1 MSESLPRHARRRSA
15 VAAGLIVLAVAAL
28 SLVACSSDD
37 SKSAGDSVART
48 VPTEGQGRAE
58 SAEGITIS
66 VQPDDRGQSLLDGI
80 AQATTS
86 VDVVVYEI
94 DAPQINA
101 ALVAAIERGVNIRM
115 VLNGQWFGGA
125 STRYAYDLQTVLQAA
140 AAKPG
145 AGTVQL
151 NWSSNNFQITHQKT
165 VLIDALA
172 KDGTP
177 LGAGDLP
184 PTAQAHVLTG
194 NLNAYN
200 YQSYQP
206 SKCGAPCNFWSARDF
221 YMLVTDTTLVAEI
234 ARVFASD
241 FGCAPPTDTNGLLET
256 PLPLTWSNGSTG
268 VAAGDPAGQYP
279 AQGIYPYP
287 FVNTPAQPLPDG
299 PDPGPGTD
307 QGNVRARMLKI
318 INAAT
323 TSLDVYNEEMA
334 DQQTVDALVAAAT
347 RLGAGKVRVVMTG
360 DLTEN
365 TYAAAYDQL
374 VAAGA
379 VVKLFPNDPSILY
392 VHAKAIVADGTDA
405 YVGSTNISSPSMN
418 FNRELG
424 LVFADQPDVLAP
436 VITTFEADFSN
447 PVAKVWPTPS
457 PSTTTTAPSATSVAP
472 TVAQDGPGADLTVVP
487 AEAASDA
494 ALACGPIVLPTPW
507 PPTTTTTTTKVTP

>member
-1 MSESLPRHARRRSA
+1 MLAVIVA
-15 VAAGLIVLAVAAL
+15 LVVAAMSVVG
-28 SLVACSSDD
+28 CSSDD
-37 SKSAGDSVART
+37 SQSAGRQSNGQGVART
-48 VPTEGQGRAE
+48 VPTDDQGRTE
-58 SAEGITIS
+58 SAEGISIT
-66 VQPDDRGQSLLDGI
+66 VQPDNRGQSLLDGI

-101 ALVAAIERGVNIRM
+101 ALVAAIERGVNVRM

-206 SKCGAPCNFWSARDF
+206 NKCGSPCNFWSARDF

-241 FGCAPPTDTNGLLET
+241 FSCAPATETNGLLDT

-268 VAAGDPAGQYP
+268 VAPGDPAGQYP

-307 QGNVRARMLKI
+307 QGNVRARTLKI

-334 DQQTVDALVAAAT
+334 DQQTVDALAAAAA
-347 RLGAGKVRVVMTG
+347 RLGGGKVRVVMTG

-365 TYAAAYDQL
+365 SYAAAYDQL
-374 VAAGA
+374 VAAGV
-379 VVKLFPNDPSILY
+379 VVKLFPNLDSVLY
-392 VHAKAIVADGTDA
+392 IHAKAVVADGTDA
-405 YVGSTNISSPSMN
+405 YIGSTNISSPSMN

-424 LVFADQPDVLAP
+424 LVFDDQPEILAP

-457 PSTTTTAPSATSVAP
+457 PSTTTTAASVTSVGP
-472 TVAQDGPGADLTVVP
+472 SVAQDGPGADLTVVSP
-487 AEAASDA
+487 DAASDA
-494 ALACGPIVLPTPW
+494 PMACGPIVVPTPW
-507 PPTTTTTTTKVTP
+507 PPPTSTTTTTTTRP